1 MHEFLISR
9 AKNRDMYHR
18 ISPGCTTFIHL
29 HPAKK
34 WAIAKRTLS
43 AHFSIVVTGP
53 NSSLQNKKNASGIQA

>member
-1 MHEFLISR
+1 
-9 AKNRDMYHR
+9 MYHR

-43 AHFSIVVTGP
+43 VHFSIVVTGP
-53 NSSLQNKKNASGIQA
+53 NSSLQKKKSLWDPGIKDSEDLHPLS